1 MQLLKD
7 LWNVVLA
14 VLAVIKTLVSYVR
27 LAIHSVEN
35 LLVKLTTKKAAPV
48 VEQAPVA
55 DQAPVVEQAPAD
67 QQPTI

>member
-14 VLAVIKTLVSYVR
+14 VLAVVKTLVSYVR

-35 LLVKLTTKKAAPV
+35 LLVKLTTKKEV
-48 VEQAPVA
+48 VAEQAPT
-55 DQAPVVEQAPAD
+55 DQP
-67 QQPTI
+67 PTV